1 MEEGRGVGSLDNN
14 SRSSSTN
21 HATILDTQEDKGG
34 EQVYPSEDPSEVDG
48 GVGGNATLRS
58 RLECIKRTDRYP
70 KGKKVKQTR
79 KVIQE
84 VSCDINFTFLSH
96 YYYSVA

>member
-1 MEEGRGVGSLDNN
+1 MVPWTTTAAL
-14 SRSSSTN
+14 TMP
-21 HATILDTQEDKGG
+21 LFLTQEDKGG

-70 KGKKVKQTR
+70 KGEKVKQTR

-96 YYYSVA
+96 YYYSSPLLLAFSFGL